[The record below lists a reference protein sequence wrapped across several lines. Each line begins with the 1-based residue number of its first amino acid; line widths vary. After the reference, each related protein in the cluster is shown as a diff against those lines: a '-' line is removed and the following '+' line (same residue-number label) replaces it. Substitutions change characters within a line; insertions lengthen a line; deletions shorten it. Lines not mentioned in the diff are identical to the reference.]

1 MSFVIQINGKL
12 RNTLRMERET
22 SLKRDEVEGL
32 ARASSKIQNHLSGKN
47 VIKIIFV
54 PGKLL
59 NFVVSP

>member
-1 MSFVIQINGKL
+1 
-12 RNTLRMERET
+12 MERET